1 MSSKPNTSV
10 EANDQYYGYDSNFI
24 NHEEKRNVRDDKLLP
39 PLMNAI
45 ERKKQVEYLI
55 SDLVTAR
62 SGILQQVLCYLQSL
76 LSEHLNLV

>member
-10 EANDQYYGYDSNFI
+10 EANDQQYGYDTNLI

-55 SDLVTAR
+55 LS
-62 SGILQQVLCYLQSL
+62 QQDQVFYKKFYVIYSPFYQST
-76 LSEHLNLV
+76 